1 MVRSSSNV
9 CLRGEKVGAGCR
21 ACDNGVGAELDDDD
35 DGFGE
40 ELDDDDGNSRGDEA
54 GGSGKV

>member
-1 MVRSSSNV
+1 MVRSSSKV
-9 CLRGEKVGAGCR
+9 CLRGEKVGAGCKV
-21 ACDNGVGAELDDDD
+21 CDGWAGVELDDDD